1 MGCKNY
7 VNHAS
12 FVAIHGNPVLD
23 LLDPKEGEKILDLG
37 RGDGASTFRIAKAGV
52 IVHGVDSSSNMIRSA
67 IDRGFCAEVGSGD
80 FLAFTNEFDAVFL
93 NAALHWM
100 TDYESTIAGVYSALK
115 SKGRFVGEFG
125 GEGNVFALVKAMSK
139 VFSDNEEFGNFNN
152 PWFFPSAKFYKEE
165 LEKGGFNVD
174 YIELIPRPT
183 PLSSGVGEWLRIF
196 ANGIA
201 SHLRDA
207 QKGSFLKEVEVL
219 VKPSLYKG
227 REWVADYVRLRFSA
241 VKA

>member
-115 SKGRFVGEFG
+115 SKGRLRSLETLITLGFSLRLNFIKRNWRRVG
-125 GEGNVFALVKAMSK
+125 ST
-139 VFSDNEEFGNFNN
+139 
-152 PWFFPSAKFYKEE
+152 
-165 LEKGGFNVD
+165 
-174 YIELIPRPT
+174 LIT
-183 PLSSGVGEWLRIF
+183 L
-196 ANGIA
+196 N
-201 SHLRDA
+201 
-207 QKGSFLKEVEVL
+207 
-219 VKPSLYKG
+219 
-227 REWVADYVRLRFSA
+227 
-241 VKA
+241 